1 MPPTDPFARLYQIL
15 GPNLRD
21 ISGSTVTGEVPIAD
35 SLINRFIADALAV
48 RQAPVTAVQLE
59 SRDEGRLLAHVTLRG
74 PKFIPPVTVAIY
86 VEEQAQFPD
95 TPVVVLRWSLPKLGF
110 LGNMAA
116 PFISQLKSLPP
127 GVRIEGERVLVDVAE
142 MLRARGLGET
152 VRYIRRLD
160 IGARIGQVVVRFELS
175 A

>member
-35 SLINRFIADALAV
+35 SLINRFIADALAA

-74 PKFIPPVTVAIY
+74 PKFIPPVTVAIH

-95 TPVVVLRWSLPKLGF
+95 APVVVLRWSLPKLGL

-116 PFISQLKSLPP
+116 PFISQLTSLPP
-127 GVRIEGERVLVDVAE
+127 GIRIDGERVLVDVAE

-160 IGARIGQVVVRFELS
+160 IGTRSGQVVVRFELRT
-175 A
+175 

>member
-1 MPPTDPFARLYQIL
+1 MPPTDPFSRLYQIL

-21 ISGSTVTGEVPIAD
+21 ISGSTIAGDVPIAD
-35 SLINRFIADALAV
+35 SLINRFIADALAA

-74 PKFIPPVTVAIY
+74 PKFIPPVTVAIFI
-86 VEEQAQFPD
+86 ENQPQFPES
-95 TPVVVLRWSLPKLGF
+95 PVLVLRWSLPKLGF

-116 PFISQLKSLPP
+116 PFLSQLKPLPP

-152 VRYIRRLD
+152 VRYVRRLD
-160 IGARIGQVVVRFELS
+160 IGTRVGQVVVSFELK

>member
-1 MPPTDPFARLYQIL
+1 MPPTDPFARLYEIL

-21 ISGSTVTGEVPIAD
+21 ISGSTITGDVPIAD

-48 RQAPVTAVQLE
+48 RQAPVSAVQLE
-59 SRDEGRLLAHVTLRG
+59 SRDDGRLLAHVTLRG

-86 VEEQAQFPD
+86 VEEQPRFPD
-95 TPVVVLRWSLPKLGF
+95 TPVLVLRWSLPKLGF

-116 PFISQLKSLPP
+116 PFISNLKTPP
-127 GVRIEGERVLVDVAE
+127 GVLIDGERVFVDTAA
-142 MLRARGLGET
+142 MLRERGLGEAL
-152 VRYIRRLD
+152 RYLHRLE
-160 IGARIGQVVVRFELS
+160 IGTRVGQVLVRFELR